1 VTAGPPD
8 PAGAVKYVTSPD
20 GIDAAQMLRRFDT
33 APRLGRRP
41 RRSGQIRSRRQRL
54 GMTGKRR

>member
-8 PAGAVKYVTSPD
+8 PAGAVKYVTPPD

-33 APRLGRRP
+33 ARG
-41 RRSGQIRSRRQRL
+41 
-54 GMTGKRR
+54 